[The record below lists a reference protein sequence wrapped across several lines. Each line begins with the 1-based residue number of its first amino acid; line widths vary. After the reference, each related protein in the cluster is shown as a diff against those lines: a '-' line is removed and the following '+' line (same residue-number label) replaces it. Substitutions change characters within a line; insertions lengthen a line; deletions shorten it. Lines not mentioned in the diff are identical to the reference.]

1 MKSKYSLRYLPAAN
15 DDLIGIL
22 DYIAKDSPARA
33 LQFIE
38 RIEKQIGRLEVHPY
52 LGQVPRYPKLQ
63 AAGYRVLVVENYLVF
78 YIVRG
83 QTVEVHRVLHG
94 SRHYKDLL

>member
-15 DDLIGIL
+15 DDLVGIL

-38 RIEKQIGRLEVHPY
+38 KIEKQIGRLE
-52 LGQVPRYPKLQ
+52 
-63 AAGYRVLVVENYLVF
+63 
-78 YIVRG
+78 I
-83 QTVEVHRVLHG
+83 
-94 SRHYKDLL
+94 